1 MTLVDTSVWID
12 HLRKADPDLA
22 KRLYDGAVVCHP
34 FVIGEI
40 ALGDITR
47 RPDVLELLQALPA
60 LDVAAHEI
68 VLRFVEQHDLAA
80 SGLGWVDVHLLTAAR
95 TSGAQ
100 LLTHDRKLRAQ
111 AVRLRLA

>member
-12 HLRKADPDLA
+12 HLRKADRDLA
-22 KRLYDGAVVCHP
+22 KRLNDGAVVCHA

-40 ALGDITR
+40 ALGNITWR
-47 RPDVLELLQALPA
+47 RDVLDLLQALPA
-60 LDVAAHEI
+60 VEVASRET
-68 VLRFVEQHDLAA
+68 VLRFVEQHELAA
-80 SGLGWVDVHLLTAAR
+80 TGLGWVDVHLLTAAR
-95 TSGAQ
+95 ASGAE

>member
-12 HLRKADPDLA
+12 HLRQADSDLA
-22 KRLYDGAVVCHP
+22 KRLNDGAVVCHP

-40 ALGDITR
+40 ALGHITR
-47 RPDVLELLQALPA
+47 RADVIDLLHALPVV
-60 LDVAAHEI
+60 DVSAHET

-80 SGLGWVDVHLLTAAR
+80 TGLGWVDVHLLTAAR
-95 TSGAQ
+95 ASGAQ

-111 AVRLRLA
+111 AARLRLV